1 MNWYQTTCFDKR
13 ASLLYDRH
21 YSRAILN
28 PSRIGRRQFAIANSL
43 VLVTADYSAL
53 WVSCWPAVEA
63 RNDGQNIW
71 LNQIFRN
78 ESAIQSS
85 DLITEAV
92 RITRWRWFPA
102 LPVDGLISYIDTR
115 HTASEVAGYCYRRA
129 APRWHRNGST
139 TKGMAIMR
147 LSCEQLINIAPLA
160 PQQFQQTLWE
170 AV

>member
-1 MNWYQTTCFDKR
+1 MTYWYQTTCFDKR

-43 VLVTADYSAL
+43 VLVTLDYSAL

-63 RNDGQNIW
+63 RNDGQDIW

-78 ESAIQSS
+78 EGAIRSS

-92 RITRWRWFPA
+92 RISRSRWFPA
-102 LPVDGLISYIDTR
+102 LPLDGMVSYIDTR
-115 HTASEVAGYCYRRA
+115 HTHSDIAGYCYRRS
-129 APRWHRNGST
+129 APRWHKRGMT
-139 TKGMAIMR
+139 TKGMTI
-147 LSCEQLINIAPLA
+147 LSLSHDQLIGVVPLA
-160 PQQFQQTLWE
+160 AQQFQTRMFL
-170 AV
+170 

>member
-1 MNWYQTTCFDKR
+1 MQHWHTTTCFDKR

-28 PSRIGRRQFAIANSL
+28 PGRVGRRQFAIAKSL

-63 RNDGQNIW
+63 RNDAQDIW

-78 ESAIQSS
+78 EGDVRSS
-85 DLITEAV
+85 DLITEAI

-102 LPVDGLISYIDTR
+102 LPGDGALSYIDTR
-115 HTASEVAGYCYRRA
+115 WTESEVAGYCYRRA
-129 APRWHRNGST
+129 TPRWQRKGET

-147 LSCEQLINIAPLA
+147 LSVAQLEAVAPLE
-160 PQQFQQTLWE
+160 PQSFQMRMAL
-170 AV
+170 